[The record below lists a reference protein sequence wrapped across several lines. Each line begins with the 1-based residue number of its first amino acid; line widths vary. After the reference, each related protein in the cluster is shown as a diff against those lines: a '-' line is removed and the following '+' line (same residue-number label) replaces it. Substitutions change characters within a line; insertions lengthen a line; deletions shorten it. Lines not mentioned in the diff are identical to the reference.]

1 MRIGK
6 GNLIRVIRYSIKE
19 KDILQKTPYVV
30 DMSTIKHDGGGSQYT
45 FLEAIY
51 QDCVLILHR
60 EWVNQGTLW
69 KEGVNCLA
77 ADTPEE
83 LASLLKRI

>member
-1 MRIGK
+1 
-6 GNLIRVIRYSIKE
+6 
-19 KDILQKTPYVV
+19 
-30 DMSTIKHDGGGSQYT
+30 MSTIKHDGGGSQYT

-83 LASLLKRI
+83 LASLLCESRDVTSLLRESKKLLKPHISVEW